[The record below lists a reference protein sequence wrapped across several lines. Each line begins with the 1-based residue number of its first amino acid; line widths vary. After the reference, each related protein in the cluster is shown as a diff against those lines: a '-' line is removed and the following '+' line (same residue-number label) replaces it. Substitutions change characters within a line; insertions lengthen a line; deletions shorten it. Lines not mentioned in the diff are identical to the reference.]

1 MPPTPGHT
9 RRGYPI
15 GLVAIVSVV
24 LVAAAF
30 GLSIWRYEEAQ
41 HHGREALADRA
52 DRLRTE
58 EAAKVFWHERDAM
71 NEYLLTRRPEVLTEI
86 DSVRAEFLRLT
97 AGLTDADPIQ
107 VRQLG
112 RLRGANGRLL
122 REFELRRRVRGD
134 IGTQLAAIDSL
145 HPFQEVVLLPLRALE
160 AVDLQREQVALTRA
174 ASASGQA
181 RIVAFLAAILAL
193 GAGLGFAIYAS
204 RLVRLFTRQA
214 DALELTLAERE
225 QAHVALQESEGLLRQ
240 SQKME
245 AVGLLA
251 GGVAHDFNNVL
262 TAITGH
268 NDLARADVRPDQHE
282 LRDNLD
288 QVKAAATLAGAL
300 TGQLLAFSR
309 KQVVHPRVVEVDA
322 LVEELAAMLRPLLG
336 ARIELVLELDPSGA
350 SVEADPAQ
358 LQQVVMNLAINAR
371 DAMPDGG
378 RVTIGVAGLEL
389 TDPRASPPRLPGS
402 YVQIA
407 VSDTGTGMDE
417 ETLSHAFDPFYTTKE
432 EGKGTGLGLATVRGI
447 VTQSGGDIQV
457 TSEPGEGTTFSIF
470 FPRTDTARLEPVPER
485 TRARSARHLISPGR
499 RRPTCRLL
507 SIG

>member
-1 MPPTPGHT
+1 MPPAPGHT

-30 GLSIWRYEEAQ
+30 GLGIWRYEEAQ
-41 HHGREALADRA
+41 QHGRAAMADRA

-58 EAAKVFWHERDAM
+58 EAAKVFWHERDSM
-71 NEYLLTRRPEVLTEI
+71 NEYLLTRRPEVLSEI
-86 DSVRAEFLRLT
+86 GSLRAEFLQLT
-97 AGLTDADPIQ
+97 AGLAEGDPIQ
-107 VRQLG
+107 DRQLA
-112 RLRGANGRLL
+112 RLRGANDRLL
-122 REFELRRRVRGD
+122 REFELRRHVEGN
-134 IGTQLAAIDSL
+134 IGAQLAAIQSL

-160 AVDLQREQVALTRA
+160 AVNLQREQVALTRA

-181 RIVAFLAAILAL
+181 RIVAFLTAILAL

-204 RLVRLFTRQA
+204 RLVHLFTRQA
-214 DALELTLAERE
+214 HALEQTLAERE

-262 TAITGH
+262 TAITGY

-282 LRDNLD
+282 LLDNID
-288 QVKAAATLAGAL
+288 QVKSAATLAGAL
-300 TGQLLAFSR
+300 TAQLLAFSR
-309 KQVVHPRVVEVDA
+309 KEVVQSRVVEVDA
-322 LVEELAAMLRPLLG
+322 LLEELAAMLRPLLG
-336 ARIELVLELDPSGA
+336 ARIELVLDLDASGA
-350 SVEADPAQ
+350 SVEADPVQ

-378 RVTIGVAGLEL
+378 RVTIGVAGLEP
-389 TDPRASPPRLPGS
+389 TDPSGSPPRPPGR

-417 ETLSHAFDPFYTTKE
+417 ETRSRAFDPFFTTKE
-432 EGKGTGLGLATVRGI
+432 EGKGTGLGLATVHGI
-447 VTQSGGDIQV
+447 VTQSGGDIQIE
-457 TSEPGEGTTFSIF
+457 SEPGEGTTFRICL
-470 FPRTDTARLEPVPER
+470 PRTDAVREEITPRR
-485 TRARSARHLISPGR
+485 TPAGSGRHLSSPGR
-499 RRPTCRLL
+499 RRPTCRPL
-507 SIG
+507 SIA